1 MVFAQQTHKEV
12 HMEQYSAP
20 VSPGLIVVLIIVA
33 VVQLVAMWRVFA
45 KAGKPG
51 WAVLIPIYD
60 IIVLFEIVGRPAWW
74 ILLMLIP
81 GVNIVIMIMVINDL
95 SKSFGHGVGFTL
107 GLIFLNII
115 FWWILAFGPS
125 QYLGPGA
132 KQA

>member
-1 MVFAQQTHKEV
+1 
-12 HMEQYSAP
+12 MEQYSAP